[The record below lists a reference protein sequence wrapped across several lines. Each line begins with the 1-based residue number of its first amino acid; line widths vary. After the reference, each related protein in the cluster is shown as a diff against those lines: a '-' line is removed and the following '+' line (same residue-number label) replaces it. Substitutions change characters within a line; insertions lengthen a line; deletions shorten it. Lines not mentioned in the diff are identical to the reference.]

1 MPSLPSPP
9 ALRLALFRLPRFR
22 LSILAGLLLAS
33 AALTR
38 AEPDLL
44 IKNGRVFTGASA
56 DTPLVAADVAITGD
70 RISALGPNLTG
81 PAKRTIDAT
90 GLVVSPGFIDLH
102 AHIESFT
109 DDRPAQSAVRQGV
122 TLVVG
127 NPDGGG
133 PVDLAALFT
142 RLQSSGIGPN
152 AAYLV
157 GHNSIR
163 TQVMGVENRAPTAA
177 ELQSMQALVATAMRA
192 GAFGLSTGLLYLPG
206 SYSKRDEVVALAR
219 IASGFGGIYTS
230 HLRKEGL
237 GLLEGVDEA
246 ILIGEEAKIPVVL
259 THHKAIGT
267 QMRGASVQS
276 LARVDAARAR
286 GLDIMIDQYPYTAT
300 STALRVLIPTW
311 AMAGDNTSAVA
322 NLAQRL
328 RDPVERAK
336 IEKEIAFN
344 LLNDRGGGDLACI
357 QFSRFAWKPELNGK
371 TMKDWALAEGREP
384 TVATGVDLV
393 LRGELNGGASCIFH
407 VVAEEDVLRIM
418 RHPQTMIAS
427 DGRLSRPGQ
436 DHPHPRAYGTF
447 PRVLGVYVREK
458 KNLPLESALFK
469 MTGQPARRLG
479 LTDRGVLK
487 IGAHADLA
495 LFDPATV
502 ADQSTFESP
511 HHYPVGIPCVII
523 NGRVAF
529 DESGYHDVRAGRL
542 LRGPGATTP

>member
-246 ILIGEEAKIPVVL
+246 ILV
-259 THHKAIGT
+259 T
-267 QMRGASVQS
+267 
-276 LARVDAARAR
+276 
-286 GLDIMIDQYPYTAT
+286 
-300 STALRVLIPTW
+300 
-311 AMAGDNTSAVA
+311 
-322 NLAQRL
+322 
-328 RDPVERAK
+328 
-336 IEKEIAFN
+336 
-344 LLNDRGGGDLACI
+344 
-357 QFSRFAWKPELNGK
+357 
-371 TMKDWALAEGREP
+371 
-384 TVATGVDLV
+384 
-393 LRGELNGGASCIFH
+393 
-407 VVAEEDVLRIM
+407 
-418 RHPQTMIAS
+418 
-427 DGRLSRPGQ
+427 
-436 DHPHPRAYGTF
+436 
-447 PRVLGVYVREK
+447 
-458 KNLPLESALFK
+458 
-469 MTGQPARRLG
+469 
-479 LTDRGVLK
+479 
-487 IGAHADLA
+487 
-495 LFDPATV
+495 
-502 ADQSTFESP
+502 
-511 HHYPVGIPCVII
+511 
-523 NGRVAF
+523 
-529 DESGYHDVRAGRL
+529 
-542 LRGPGATTP
+542 